1 LHIPRRVKEHS
12 NIRGEEASFIYLT
25 KSAPN
30 EHTCNSTLNAKLTTH
45 TTYSTMPSSSS
56 SSRRKSSKS
65 ASVSSTSLATPTNTQ
80 SLREIVQQHVLQNV
94 FEASNNIIQSQNSQS
109 QGGGSSWMV
118 LVVDPESLRVISSS
132 VGMYNLME
140 QHVSIVED
148 LMKKRAPFR
157 DQSVLY
163 FVEPNKSSIER
174 IIQDWTP
181 TKKGSNSKPLYGN
194 TIFLYFLGGL
204 SDELFSMIKGCKE
217 LVKRVKVLKEVNL
230 DFCLKESSAF
240 HFDMGSNKASG
251 VSGGSIYSDLYL
263 SSPLQDSSIQ
273 ERIIS
278 KLVTVCAT
286 LNEYPHVRY
295 PAKNAMCKKLCHLFQ
310 TKMNEFVGKNSE
322 WWYNGDGLHPNTE
335 RSTLLL
341 LDRKDDCLS
350 PLIHE
355 FTYEAMVNDLL
366 PIDDD
371 RITYEMSNAG
381 TAKEGEGATSKMD
394 ALLNDNDEVWVELRG
409 KHIADVIQ
417 TLSTKIRNIVNS
429 GTGSALSNS
438 AKNSGKALSINQM
451 AKALKALPE
460 YREIMSKLSQHM
472 QIAHQCMDVFNAQ
485 GLLDLSDLEQTLAT
499 GKTEEGRTPKLKE
512 LLGQVVVQFRQQSDS
527 LIRLRLLAIVIV
539 SQRGLGSQ
547 SDLQKLLNEAN
558 LSHDELATLQNLT
571 KMGCPMVQE
580 KEGKF
585 AKLRDKRVSSF
596 GGGESES
603 EYSSSRYVCILK
615 SIMEDAAAGNLSVE
629 EYPSVMPLPDAEQV
643 NASSVSKA
651 KSVRKRASA
660 QWTQSG
666 SINSNPSNSLL
677 NKKKGHGG
685 RQIVFMMGG
694 VCYSELR
701 AAREVM
707 NSSGTEIVIGSTR
720 CISPKDF
727 CQDLHSLG
735 AAGEF

>member
-1 LHIPRRVKEHS
+1 
-12 NIRGEEASFIYLT
+12 
-25 KSAPN
+25 
-30 EHTCNSTLNAKLTTH
+30 
-45 TTYSTMPSSSS
+45 
-56 SSRRKSSKS
+56 
-65 ASVSSTSLATPTNTQ
+65 
-80 SLREIVQQHVLQNV
+80 
-94 FEASNNIIQSQNSQS
+94 
-109 QGGGSSWMV
+109 
-118 LVVDPESLRVISSS
+118 
-132 VGMYNLME
+132 
-140 QHVSIVED
+140 
-148 LMKKRAPFR
+148 
-157 DQSVLY
+157 
-163 FVEPNKSSIER
+163 
-174 IIQDWTP
+174 
-181 TKKGSNSKPLYGN
+181 
-194 TIFLYFLGGL
+194 
-204 SDELFSMIKGCKE
+204 
-217 LVKRVKVLKEVNL
+217 
-230 DFCLKESSAF
+230 
-240 HFDMGSNKASG
+240 MGSNKASG

-485 GLLDLSDLEQTLAT
+485 GLLDLALLTLEALTCSASGSGMTLGYSSTLKLPAAASSMILLRIQTYLLEEYSLSDS
-499 GKTEEGRTPKLKE
+499 PPPKE
-512 LLGQVVVQFRQQSDS
+512 LT
-527 LIRLRLLAIVIV
+527 RLSRNL
-539 SQRGLGSQ
+539 
-547 SDLQKLLNEAN
+547 AN
-558 LSHDELATLQNLT
+558 LPSFSCTIGQPIFVKFCNVANSSCD
-571 KMGCPMVQE
+571 
-580 KEGKF
+580 KF
-585 AKLRDKRVSSF
+585 ASF
-596 GGGESES
+596 NNF
-603 EYSSSRYVCILK
+603 CK
-615 SIMEDAAAGNLSVE
+615 SDC
-629 EYPSVMPLPDAEQV
+629 D
-643 NASSVSKA
+643 
-651 KSVRKRASA
+651 
-660 QWTQSG
+660 
-666 SINSNPSNSLL
+666 
-677 NKKKGHGG
+677 
-685 RQIVFMMGG
+685 
-694 VCYSELR
+694 
-701 AAREVM
+701 
-707 NSSGTEIVIGSTR
+707 
-720 CISPKDF
+720 PKPR
-727 CQDLHSLG
+727 
-735 AAGEF
+735 